1 MTLYT
6 IEIRWGIRI
15 CFLVTIPTLYSCI
28 EEVMKPMFK
37 LHVQCL
43 NQCSK
48 YYKVPLVSRPYKPAR
63 NIPRI
68 FADRALNVAIFG
80 ISRAHSGKIFK
91 EIIFVTNS

>member
-6 IEIRWGIRI
+6 IEIKWGIRI
-15 CFLVTIPTLYSCI
+15 SCLVRILTLYSHKVKVI
-28 EEVMKPMFK
+28 EPMFK

-48 YYKVPLVSRPYKPAR
+48 YYKVPLVSTPYQPAR

-68 FADRALNVAIFG
+68 FADRSLKVAMFG
-80 ISRAHSGKIFK
+80 TSRAHLGNIFK
-91 EIIFVTNS
+91 ETIFVTNS